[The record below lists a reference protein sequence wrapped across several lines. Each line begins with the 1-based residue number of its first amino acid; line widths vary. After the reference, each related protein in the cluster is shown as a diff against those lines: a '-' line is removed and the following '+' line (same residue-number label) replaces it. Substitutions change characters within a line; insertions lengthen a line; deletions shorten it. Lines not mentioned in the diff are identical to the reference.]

1 MQRAVRIVRGLI
13 ERNAAHVAREFE
25 IARHRTATCSRR
37 TPELFGSERDHVNFR
52 PSSSSA
58 GCVPM
63 RARMPLMRHLLLG
76 WLLAAFVTA
85 VQAATP
91 APAAASAASSAEPA
105 LTPQQARQALAVLE
119 SPRER
124 EQVETT
130 LRAIAAVGVLSAPA
144 VPASAA
150 APASG
155 ASSAAAPAALTSN
168 GLASMLVRQGSRWA
182 VDIGNA
188 LRDSLRSLLEVGS
201 VGRWWQDT
209 LGRTDA
215 RTDLARSLGLIVAV
229 LVPALVG
236 EWLVRR
242 LLRRALAG
250 LAARRAGAPR
260 DTASDDD
267 ARADDAAPPHDTPPP
282 DASDATQ
289 SSRGRGHA
297 RRHTTLLHRMP
308 RAIVSLLLRSVP
320 LLVFVGIAGLMM
332 SFVTDDGTPVE
343 AALGAL
349 IDIYVIGR
357 LVTIVSRLFFQP
369 DAHQLR
375 LLHISD
381 AWAAFAQRSIAR
393 IVIVV
398 GACTAAVEIAANL
411 GLTEAGHVALQK
423 AVALVAHVM
432 ISVLILQC
440 RRPVAARIRAIA
452 HDRPT
457 LAAVCN
463 ALADAWAPVAVFV
476 VMALWFV
483 WALDVHNGYRV
494 LIALGGR
501 SIAVLIGMR
510 MVSIVVFGALARLFH
525 ERDDDRTLVHLHAY
539 RYYPLLR
546 RIVSAVIAV
555 VTVVLLLQVWGVPVF
570 RAFESGTIGHRLAS
584 ALVTIAIAAAVALV
598 VWEAANIAIER
609 RLQRWTREGNL
620 VRAARLR
627 TLLPMLRTLLFV
639 MIALVVVLTGLS
651 EIGVNVGP
659 LLAGASIFGVALGF
673 GSQKLVQDFITGIF
687 LLMENA
693 MQVGDWVTLAGVSG
707 TVEYLSI
714 RTVRLRG
721 GDGSLYTIPFSS
733 VTTVN
738 NTNRGLGNAAVK
750 VSIAYGEDIDR
761 AVATLKEIGA
771 ALRDDPQY
779 RDGILSDFSY
789 WGVDQVDGAAIALA
803 GQMQCRDSARWGV
816 QREFNRRI
824 AQLFRERG
832 IRIADPQRSLVA
844 YAAGSQ
850 REDEGDGGSGV
861 GAARQRSD
869 ENGGDERAA
878 PDGATG
884 QPPVDSSTP
893 APKPAQ

>member
-1 MQRAVRIVRGLI
+1 
-13 ERNAAHVAREFE
+13 
-25 IARHRTATCSRR
+25 
-37 TPELFGSERDHVNFR
+37 
-52 PSSSSA
+52 
-58 GCVPM
+58 
-63 RARMPLMRHLLLG
+63 MRHLLLG

-844 YAAGSQ
+844 YAAGSR

-878 PDGATG
+878 PDCATG